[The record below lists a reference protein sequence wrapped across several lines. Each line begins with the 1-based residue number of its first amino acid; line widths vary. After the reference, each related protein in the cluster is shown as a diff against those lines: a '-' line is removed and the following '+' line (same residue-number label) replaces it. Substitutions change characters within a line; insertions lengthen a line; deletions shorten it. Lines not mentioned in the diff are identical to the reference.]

1 MTALYAASRTHH
13 RRSNTELQRIY
24 DAMLRIVSADHPMTL
39 RGLFYRLVSEGL
51 IPKTENEYE
60 KVGRYL
66 LKLRR
71 DGVIPYR

>member
-1 MTALYAASRTHH
+1 M
-13 RRSNTELQRIY
+13 I
-24 DAMLRIVSADHPMTL
+24 RIVAADHPMTL
-39 RGLFYRLVSEGL
+39 RGLFYRLVSDGL

-71 DGVIPYR
+71 DGAIPYRVHCR